1 MSPTPKSVKIAISG
15 WTLVRACAERMGLVE
30 VIEQALPCGMKASPG
45 KVTPG
50 LVMNVLCGR
59 SPLYRVEEFFR
70 TRDVKMLLGE
80 GMNAE

>member
-1 MSPTPKSVKIAISG
+1 MMGRAIDSFI
-15 WTLVRACAERMGLVE
+15 LAHLPIVRAYAERMGLVE
-30 VIEQALPCGMKASPG
+30 VIDQALPCGMKASPG

-70 TRDVKMLLGE
+70 TRDVEMLLGE
-80 GMNAE
+80 GMSAE